1 MEHFSPRHT
10 VANKTCRECGAIAK
24 LDYEHTTVPPQGKED
39 GFVYSRPILKCT
51 DLNCGEEF
59 VAPEADKEFHDAFCM
74 NAGLLLPDEIKKI
87 REEFGKRNERSGKIS
102 QRNFALRLGMGS
114 ATISRYELRLTIQN
128 RANDLLLRACGELD
142 GFDGLVQN
150 SAQRKTNQAPSN
162 IVPLPIIKSAS
173 QRSIDKKADFVLKR
187 RSS

>member
-1 MEHFSPRHT
+1 
-10 VANKTCRECGAIAK
+10 
-24 LDYEHTTVPPQGKED
+24 
-39 GFVYSRPILKCT
+39 
-51 DLNCGEEF
+51 
-59 VAPEADKEFHDAFCM
+59 
-74 NAGLLLPDEIKKI
+74 
-87 REEFGKRNERSGKIS
+87 
-102 QRNFALRLGMGS
+102 MGS

-162 IVPLPIIKSAS
+162 IIPLPIIKSAS

>member
-59 VAPEADKEFHDAFCM
+59 VAHEADKEFHDAFCM
-74 NAGLLLPDEIKKI
+74 NAGLLLPDEIKI
-87 REEFGKRNERSGKIS
+87 REEFGKRNEWSEK
-102 QRNFALRLGMGS
+102 
-114 ATISRYELRLTIQN
+114 
-128 RANDLLLRACGELD
+128 
-142 GFDGLVQN
+142 
-150 SAQRKTNQAPSN
+150 
-162 IVPLPIIKSAS
+162 
-173 QRSIDKKADFVLKR
+173 
-187 RSS
+187 

>member
-1 MEHFSPRHT
+1 M
-10 VANKTCRECGAIAK
+10 
-24 LDYEHTTVPPQGKED
+24 Y
-39 GFVYSRPILKCT
+39 YRPILKCT
-51 DLNCGEEF
+51 APNCGEEF
-59 VAPEADKEFHDAFCM
+59 VAPEAAKEFHDAFCM

-87 REEFGKRNERSGKIS
+87 REDFGKRNERSGKIS

-128 RANDLLLRACGELD
+128 RAIDLLLRACGELD

-150 SAQRKTNQAPSN
+150 SAQRKTDPPPSN
-162 IVPLPIIKSAS
+162 IVSFPIIESAS
-173 QRSIDKKADFVLKR
+173 QQSVKKKDDFELKQ